1 MREELKLLKYR
12 GTQVA
17 YFVVCKR
24 KLWLF
29 TKGLG
34 FEHLSERVAL
44 GKFLDEVSF
53 QREKGVNF
61 YDEPVSID
69 FIKSQEGLV
78 VHEIKSSDALEEAH
92 LFQVKYYLYYLKN
105 KGVKISHGIL
115 HYPKQKKIKKVY
127 LTSLDEEI
135 LESALKQLEE
145 VINLP
150 LPPTRVEKPYC
161 KKCAYYEFCY
171 G

>member
-1 MREELKLLKYR
+1 MKEELRLLKYR

-53 QREKGVNF
+53 QKEEKDMV
-61 YDEPVSID
+61 
-69 FIKSQEGLV
+69 
-78 VHEIKSSDALEEAH
+78 
-92 LFQVKYYLYYLKN
+92 
-105 KGVKISHGIL
+105 
-115 HYPKQKKIKKVY
+115 
-127 LTSLDEEI
+127 
-135 LESALKQLEE
+135 
-145 VINLP
+145 
-150 LPPTRVEKPYC
+150 
-161 KKCAYYEFCY
+161 
-171 G
+171 